1 VPLTVQRQ
9 VEITFK
15 SKKLKKMCED
25 YGLAKRHW
33 GEAMAKKIIQRIN
46 ELQAAETLADLSHQ
60 PPMRCHRL
68 SQNREGQYA
77 VSLIEPYRLVFLPLA
92 DDGLVL
98 IDVEPVHTKR
108 VKILEV
114 VDYHE

>member
-1 VPLTVQRQ
+1 M
-9 VEITFK
+9 EIIFK
-15 SKKLKKMCED
+15 SNKLKKMCED
-25 YGLAKRHW
+25 YGLAKCQW
-33 GEAMAKKIIQRIN
+33 GEAMAKKIVQRIN

-60 PPMRCHRL
+60 PPTRCHRL

-77 VSLIEPYRLVFLPLA
+77 VNLIEPYRLVFQPLA
-92 DDGLVL
+92 DDGSVLVNA
-98 IDVEPVHTKR
+98 EPIHIER